1 MSKTAIVFFT
11 LLLVLASCFIAG
23 CSSLPFSSEKPAPA
37 VTPGK
42 VVNTGQGG
50 TDAAALEAAVLSQRY
65 SFDDVTADLA
75 LLDLETRQIR
85 DNVEPMGTLGNPET
99 SKSPSEP
106 VQPDAATSAP
116 GKKQIRQVRGG
127 NLDEKGNAAS
137 WTFIVEQ
144 GGKVSIVSYS
154 ERGTTYSGSPGS
166 VNLPEISPG
175 QIVNPARLFE
185 KNHDRIFN
193 ASQTGAA
200 VTRDLSLV
208 GNNYTITIS
217 TSRGPSEILVFDA
230 KTGGLIS

>member
-1 MSKTAIVFFT
+1 MSKTAIGFFT

-23 CSSLPFSSEKPAPA
+23 CSSLPFSSETPPPA

-42 VVNTGQGG
+42 VVNTGQGS

-65 SFDDVTADLA
+65 SFEDVTADLA
-75 LLDLETRQIR
+75 LLDLETKQIR
-85 DNVEPMGTLGNPET
+85 DNVEPMGTLGTPGPDEI
-99 SKSPSEP
+99 PAEP
-106 VQPDAATSAP
+106 VQPGVAP
-116 GKKQIRQVRGG
+116 GAQGKKQIKQVRGG
-127 NLDEKGNAAS
+127 NLNENGDAAS
-137 WTFIVEQ
+137 WTFIVEH

-166 VNLPEISPG
+166 VSLPEIIPG
-175 QIVNPARLFE
+175 QIMSPAKLFE

-193 ASQTGAA
+193 ASQAGTAI
-200 VTRDLSLV
+200 TRDLSLV

-217 TSRGPSEILVFDA
+217 TKRGPSEILVFNA